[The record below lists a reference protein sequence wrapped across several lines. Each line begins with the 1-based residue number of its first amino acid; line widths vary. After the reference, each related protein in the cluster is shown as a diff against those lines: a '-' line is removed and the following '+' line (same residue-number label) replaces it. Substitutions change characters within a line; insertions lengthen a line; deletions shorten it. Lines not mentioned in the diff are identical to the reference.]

1 MKTNYKWILA
11 LFTAF
16 SVSLAACNE
25 AKKEDNATTENAGQ
39 TEEKATAQI
48 KPAVETSEGF
58 KSQIDGIA
66 TDYLATKD
74 ALVASDSAQAN
85 SKVSTLLEN
94 ISKVEAASLSPDAQQ
109 KWQTHQ
115 QSLQKAAQQVQSA
128 QGLEA
133 KRTAFEDLSTN
144 MYQLVTD
151 FGTTSTLYKQYCPM
165 ALNDKGAYWLSA
177 QSDIKNPYFGDAM
190 LTCGEVQET
199 LTFAK

>member
-1 MKTNYKWILA
+1 MPLQKT
-11 LFTAF
+11 T
-16 SVSLAACNE
+16 
-25 AKKEDNATTENAGQ
+25 GQ
-39 TEEKATAQI
+39 TEDKAAPQI

-58 KSQIDGIA
+58 KSQVDGIA

-74 ALVASDSAQAN
+74 ALVASDSTQTNA
-85 SKVSTLLEN
+85 KVNTLLEN
-94 ISKVEAASLSPDAQQ
+94 IRKVDAASLSPEAQQ

-115 QSLQKAAQQVQSA
+115 QSLEKAAQQVQIA
-128 QGLEA
+128 KGLEA

-165 ALNDKGAYWLSA
+165 ALNDKGAFWLSA

-199 LTFAK
+199 ITFAK

>member
-11 LFTAF
+11 LYTAF

-25 AKKEDNATTENAGQ
+25 TKKEDSSTAETASQ
-39 TEEKATAQI
+39 TEEKTTQI
-48 KPAVETSEGF
+48 KPAVETSEAF
-58 KSQIDGIA
+58 KGQIDGIA

-74 ALVASDSAQAN
+74 ALVASDSAQTN
-85 SKVSTLLEN
+85 SKVSTLLEK
-94 ISKVEAASLSPDAQQ
+94 ISKLDAASLSPEVQQ

-144 MYQLVTD
+144 IYQLVTD